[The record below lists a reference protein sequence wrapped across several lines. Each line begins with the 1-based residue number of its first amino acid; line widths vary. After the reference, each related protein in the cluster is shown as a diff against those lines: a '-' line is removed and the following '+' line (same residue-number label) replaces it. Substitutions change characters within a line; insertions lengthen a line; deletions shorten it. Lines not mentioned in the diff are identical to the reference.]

1 MPSDSNLP
9 RLPGSQDPGTRGR
22 RGSGPSEVQEYL
34 GILKRRWW
42 LIAGAALL
50 ALAGAWWSEQ
60 GRTPVYTA
68 SVLLEQQRE
77 APIMGMG
84 ISGSADFASQIE
96 VIRSRAVVAAVV
108 DSLGLQ
114 LQLRDPTI
122 RRSELFD
129 AVVVTGDARPGSFIL
144 ESTVDG
150 FLLRAQPEG
159 TTLDRA
165 SPGEW
170 LEGPGFRVQLAPGAS
185 LPDREPV
192 GMGVQELQAAVE
204 RLQRRVRVEPG
215 RAPGL
220 VRVTYSDTDPRT
232 AADVANGMASAYQAQ
247 RARMAREAAIR
258 RREVIA
264 SQLVGL
270 ADSLEFAQQEVVAY
284 QAQSQLL
291 DPGYEGSQL
300 MSSVLATESDLRT
313 LRFQE
318 GLLSSV
324 VAGLQGPEASDE
336 SLNRILTLGGDLVPA
351 GPELLRRLQ
360 DLEIERSRLTASRFG
375 RTDGD
380 PEVEVVD
387 SLIASTKGQI
397 RTAAEQGLDYL
408 RVRREGA
415 EERLGE
421 MRSGMRAIPGQTAEL
436 SRLRQRADAIQ
447 DVVDALVD
455 RFYEA
460 QIAEAVEA
468 GDIAVVDPAPVP
480 LWPDGS
486 GSGMTLLMGLVAGLI
501 MGVGA
506 ALGIEYLNPRVRGVS
521 DAEAVT
527 GLPLLGVIPRMS
539 PPSRDPVA
547 AAIGKEAFRSLR
559 TNIRFA
565 RASEPRILA
574 VTSAAPK
581 QGKTTVAVN
590 LASTLAEQGPGRVL
604 IMDGDLRRPLVH
616 RMFSMDR
623 GPGLTELL
631 AGTVEADQAI
641 HPSPIH
647 PNLYVL
653 PSGSQVPNPSAV
665 TDSKAFSD
673 LLEGLREEFD
683 FVVIDTPPLLA
694 VTDGAVIAKTVDGT
708 LVVVRADRADP
719 GAVAHAM
726 DQLRQIDASLLGVIL
741 NGVGSSAGDG
751 NYYQTYYQDYL
762 ADEATST
769 DRRRRDGRKRVLLGS
784 GNVRE

>member
-1 MPSDSNLP
+1 MQRDSNLP
-9 RLPGSQDPGTRGR
+9 RLQGTQANGGRAPRGT
-22 RGSGPSEVQEYL
+22 GPSEVHEYL
-34 GILKRRWW
+34 GILRRRWW
-42 LIAGAALL
+42 LIAGAAFL
-50 ALAGAWWSEQ
+50 AFGGAWWTEQ
-60 GRTPVYTA
+60 GKVPVYTA
-68 SVLLEQQRE
+68 SVLLEQQRQ
-77 APIMGMG
+77 APIVG
-84 ISGSADFASQIE
+84 IGGGGGGDFASQIE

-114 LQLRDPTI
+114 VQLRNGGVL
-122 RRSELFD
+122 RSQLLE
-129 AVVVTGDARPGSFIL
+129 AVEVTDEAGPGSFVL
-144 ESTVDG
+144 EASAGG
-150 FLLRAQPEG
+150 FALRAQPSGEVLG
-159 TTLDRA
+159 HA

-170 LEGPGFRVQLAPGAS
+170 LDGPGFRLQFAEEAV
-185 LPDREPV
+185 LPEGEPV
-192 GMGVQELQAAVE
+192 RIAVQELQATVE

-220 VRVTYSDTDPRT
+220 VRVTYSDPDPRL
-232 AADVANGMASAYQAQ
+232 AADVANGMAWAYQAQ
-247 RARMAREAAIR
+247 RARMAREAAVR

-264 SQLVGL
+264 SQLVNL
-270 ADSLEFAQQEVVAY
+270 ADSLEMAQDEVVAY
-284 QAQSQLL
+284 QSQSQFL
-291 DPGYEGSQL
+291 DPGQEGSQL
-300 MSSVLATESDLRT
+300 VSSVLATESELRT

-318 GLLSSV
+318 GLLSSLV
-324 VAGLQGPEASDE
+324 TGLQSPDGADE
-336 SLNRILTLGGDLVPA
+336 SLNQILSLGSDLIPA
-351 GPELLRRLQ
+351 GPDLLRRLQ
-360 DLEIERSRLTASRFG
+360 ELEIERSRLTASRFG
-375 RTDGD
+375 RTEGD
-380 PEVEVVD
+380 PEVEVLD

-397 RTAAEQGLDYL
+397 RTAAEQGLAFL

-436 SRLRQRADAIQ
+436 DRLRQRADAIQ

-455 RFYEA
+455 RYYEA

-486 GSGMTLLMGLVAGLI
+486 GGTMTLLMGLVAGLI

-506 ALGIEYLNPRVRGVS
+506 ALGIEYLNPRVRGVE

-539 PPSRDPVA
+539 APARDPVA

-565 RASEPRILA
+565 RETEPRVLA

-581 QGKTTVAVN
+581 QGKTTVSVN
-590 LASTLAEQGPGRVL
+590 LASTLAEQGSGRVL
-604 IMDGDLRRPLVH
+604 LIDGDLRRPLVH
-616 RMFSMDR
+616 RMFEIER

-631 AGTVEADQAI
+631 SGAVGRDEAIRAS
-641 HPSPIH
+641 HTH
-647 PNLYVL
+647 PNLYIL
-653 PSGSQVPNPSAV
+653 PAGSQVPNPSAV
-665 TDSKAFSD
+665 TDSQAFSQ
-673 LLEGLREEFD
+673 LLEELREAFD

-719 GAVAHAM
+719 AAVAHAM

-741 NGVGSSAGDG
+741 NGVGSGSGEG

-762 ADEATST
+762 SEEESRSD
-769 DRRRRDGRKRVLLGS
+769 RKRREGAKQILIGS
-784 GNVRE
+784 GNARD